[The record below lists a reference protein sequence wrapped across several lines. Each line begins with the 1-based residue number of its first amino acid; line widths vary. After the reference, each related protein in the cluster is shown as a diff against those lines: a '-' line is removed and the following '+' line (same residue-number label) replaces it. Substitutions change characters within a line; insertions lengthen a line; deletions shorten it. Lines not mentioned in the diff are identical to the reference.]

1 MLVFHVYFDL
11 RYFGKITL
19 NSPFWYFFPR
29 FIGGMFI
36 FISGISLTFA
46 RKKYGKMLIKVTVK
60 RALSYLSLALLITLL
75 TFPTNCYVRFGILH
89 FFAVAVVLG
98 SFFTGYMTRSFITG
112 VLLILAGMIIS
123 GFSINGEY
131 LLWLGVMPYNF
142 CTLDYYP
149 LLPWFGLMLLGIA
162 VGNKSE
168 LNLKIPDYLNP
179 VVYLGRKSL
188 LIYMIQHPLIL
199 LMMQVYYGD
208 IIEEI
213 LRITGIQP

>member
-1 MLVFHVYFDL
+1 
-11 RYFGKITL
+11 
-19 NSPFWYFFPR
+19 
-29 FIGGMFI
+29 
-36 FISGISLTFA
+36 
-46 RKKYGKMLIKVTVK
+46 
-60 RALSYLSLALLITLL
+60 
-75 TFPTNCYVRFGILH
+75 
-89 FFAVAVVLG
+89 
-98 SFFTGYMTRSFITG
+98 
-112 VLLILAGMIIS
+112 
-123 GFSINGEY
+123 
-131 LLWLGVMPYNF
+131 MPYNF